1 MQDKYLE
8 LIAHHLSAIANSL
21 AKPAQSEAKLGFG
34 EAPRSSQ
41 YVFCNRAKGGVW
53 YVLNEQNQPQVIE
66 HKSLTGYVRKIE
78 FKQVERRKEETHK
91 LHVTFE
97 ADKIYTLESGSKA
110 HFTKGFLMAIASMT
124 PRQLAQ
130 PIMIV
135 PQASTENAEVLF
147 CNVWQNGKQ
156 VFSPY
161 DDQTDWREIASKA
174 KELIEKAQGEL
185 EEPKSLSLV
194 PSRATIDEDHIE
206 QLMQIATDAGY
217 TLQAVELMLSAKELS
232 LEALT
237 LKQFQSVKNWFLP
250 ERAEHWNAKVQHQN
264 TA

>member
-8 LIAHHLSAIANSL
+8 SIAKSLAKIADSL
-21 AKPAQSEAKLGFG
+21 AKPAQSEVKLGFG

-41 YVFCNRAKGGVW
+41 YLFCNRNNGGVW
-53 YVLNEQNQPQVIE
+53 YSLNEQSQPQVIE
-66 HKSLTGYVRKIE
+66 HQSLTGYIRKIE
-78 FKQVERRKEETHK
+78 FKQVERRREETHK

-110 HFTKGFLMAIASMT
+110 HFTKGLLMAIASMT

-147 CNVWQNGKQ
+147 CNIWQNGNQ
-156 VFSPY
+156 IFSPY
-161 DDQTDWREIASKA
+161 NDETDWRAIASEA
-174 KELIEKAQGEL
+174 KELVEEAQGAS

-194 PSRATIDEDHIE
+194 PTRGAINEDHVA

-217 TLQAVELMLSAKELS
+217 SLQAIESMLSSKELS
-232 LEALT
+232 LKDLT

-250 ERAEHWNAKVQHQN
+250 ERAGHWNAKVQQQN